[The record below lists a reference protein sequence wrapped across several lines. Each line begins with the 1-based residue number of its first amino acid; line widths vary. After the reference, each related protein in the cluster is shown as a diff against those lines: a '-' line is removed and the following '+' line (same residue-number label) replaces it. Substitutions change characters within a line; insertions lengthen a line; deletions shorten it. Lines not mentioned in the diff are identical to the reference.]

1 MSETDD
7 FGTEAQIGTQCGGV
21 PNDVGIVRAERV
33 GAEEAPRR
41 YGPRL
46 PGEAAAH
53 ADGRRHGEAGPGTL
67 LFGVAA
73 PEPALA
79 VTAGEVPAREGGA
92 TGGTQPPGLALAADP
107 GLRAL
112 GSGGEED

>member
-21 PNDVGIVRAERV
+21 PNDFVIVRAERV

-46 PGEAAAH
+46 PGEAVGH
-53 ADGRRHGEAGPGTL
+53 ADGRRRGETGPATL
-67 LFGVAA
+67 LFGLAA
-73 PEPALA
+73 PEPVLA
-79 VTAGEVPAREGGA
+79 MTAGEVPTREGGDTRGA
-92 TGGTQPPGLALAADP
+92 QPPGLGLAP
-107 GLRAL
+107 GSGLWAL
-112 GSGGEED
+112 GA